1 MKQKRNFIAVLFLLL
16 LCTVINICPAAWADS
31 LEVYVDPPCEH
42 WKGTFFGIWIGAS
55 KTLEDAKRE
64 AYNAPE
70 EIGVVQ
76 IFLTTDWS
84 NLNTEPWYVLTAGMY
99 TNVVEAEGMLPEI
112 QAYYP
117 DAYIKYSGNRI
128 SSFSGNAE
136 YNTEETIATRQP
148 FYGIWCQAAKSSSE
162 AEKYAQKM
170 KNNGFS
176 SASVFLTTD
185 WNNLNKEK
193 WYVVTAGVYRTEAEA
208 KNSLSRVQTYYSD
221 AYVKYSGNY
230 QGDTH
235 GSTSNKKDSQSSEE
249 TLKSKTV
256 TSQLT
261 RNGSGNDIDGTYI
274 FEGVKLY
281 EDNHLNTPVPNTPW
295 EGNTVQIK
303 RKSDKTI
310 YLTVGEGCY
319 NAGKTIAYEKDF
331 TGRYLSSI
339 DLEWLTFENGDLVLY
354 GEEGDFV
361 DRYAQVYKKVS
372 ENVASNVTDNSPVYE
387 GQIGIFEKQNGRYFF
402 TGDISAY
409 DESRVGKNGHW
420 TEGFY
425 TVTSG
430 TFYVDEN
437 TKVTANYEDFPVKGK
452 IAVAWLDDFY
462 ERKKYWMV
470 LTVKVKGNHVEEI
483 TGIVSVD

>member
-31 LEVYVDPPCEH
+31 LEVYVDPPCDF
-42 WKGTFFGIWIGAS
+42 WKGTFHGIWIGAS
-55 KTLEDAKRE
+55 KNLEDAKRE

-99 TNVVEAEGMLPEI
+99 TNVVEAEDMLPEI

-128 SSFSGNAE
+128 GSFSGNA
-136 YNTEETIATRQP
+136 
-148 FYGIWCQAAKSSSE
+148 
-162 AEKYAQKM
+162 
-170 KNNGFS
+170 
-176 SASVFLTTD
+176 D
-185 WNNLNKEK
+185 
-193 WYVVTAGVYRTEAEA
+193 
-208 KNSLSRVQTYYSD
+208 YS
-221 AYVKYSGNY
+221 
-230 QGDTH
+230 
-235 GSTSNKKDSQSSEE
+235 
-249 TLKSKTV
+249 
-256 TSQLT
+256 
-261 RNGSGNDIDGTYI
+261 IDGTYI

-331 TGRYLSSI
+331 DGRYLSSI

-372 ENVASNVTDNSPVYE
+372 ETAVSNVTDNSSVYE
-387 GQIGIFEKQNGRYFF
+387 GQVRGIFKKQDGRYIY
-402 TGDISAY
+402 TGDILGY
-409 DESRVGKNGHW
+409 EESRVGRNDDW

-425 TVTSG
+425 TVTNG
-430 TFYVDEN
+430 TFYVDKN
-437 TKVTANYEDFPVKGK
+437 TKVTVNIEDFPVKGK
-452 IAVAWLDDFY
+452 TAVAWMDDFY
-462 ERKKYWMV
+462 ARKKYWMI
-470 LTVKVKGNHVEEI
+470 LTVKVKGDHVEEI
-483 TGIVSVD
+483 TGIISAD